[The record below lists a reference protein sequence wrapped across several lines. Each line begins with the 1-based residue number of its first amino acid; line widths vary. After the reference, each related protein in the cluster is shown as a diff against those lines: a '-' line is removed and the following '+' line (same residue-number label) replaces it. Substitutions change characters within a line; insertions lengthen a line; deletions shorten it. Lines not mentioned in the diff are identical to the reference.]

1 MPRFYVNGYNL
12 GDMTILNA
20 SPAVTRFAPSPTGAL
35 HLGNARTALF
45 SYLWARKTGG
55 RFILRIEDTDAE
67 RSQLR
72 FRDELMTQLRWL
84 GLDWDEGPDVGG
96 PSAPYSQ
103 AERGEFYRALYARL
117 ETQDQAYPCYCTPQE
132 LELSRKLQR
141 MAGKPPRYAGTC
153 RGLTSAQRAELEAR
167 GLKPSLRF
175 AVPSG
180 VFVEFTDS
188 VHGPQR
194 FASGDIGDFI
204 IRREDGT
211 PAFFFCN
218 AVDDSAMGVTHV
230 LRGDDHLTNTPRQ
243 LMLLDALG
251 MRRPGYGHVGLLV
264 GEDGAP
270 LSKRHGST
278 SAHEFRERGFLGIAI
293 VNQLF
298 RLGHTADVDGWL
310 SAADMP
316 VHFRPDHL
324 GRAPARF
331 EESQLVHWQK
341 ESLARMSNADI
352 RAWLGSDDAIDFIDL
367 VRHNVVLPPD
377 AAPWRAVIRGDLAP
391 LGAEEQ
397 RVIAAAGPDFFAAAG
412 DAYAQSNCDVKVLA
426 KILKERTG
434 RKGAELFM
442 PLRVALTGQAH
453 GPELAPLLKL
463 IPPEIARRRLESHA
477 QNP

>member
-1 MPRFYVNGYNL
+1 MS
-12 GDMTILNA
+12 A
-20 SPAVTRFAPSPTGAL
+20 SLDSLPVVTRFAPSPTGAL

-67 RSQLR
+67 RSQMR
-72 FRDELMTQLRWL
+72 FRDELMAQLRWL
-84 GLDWDEGPDVGG
+84 GLDWDEGPDIGG

-103 AERGEFYRALYARL
+103 AERGEFYRALYAQL
-117 ETQDQAYPCYCTPQE
+117 EAQEQAYPCYCTPEE

-153 RGLTSAQRAELEAR
+153 RGLTPAQCAEREAS

-175 AVPSG
+175 AVPQG
-180 VFVEFTDS
+180 VVVEFMDA

-218 AVDDSAMGVTHV
+218 AVDDSAMGVTQV

-243 LMLLDALG
+243 LLLLDAVGL
-251 MRRPGYGHVGLLV
+251 RRPGYGHVGLLV

-278 SAHEFRERGFLGIAI
+278 SAHEFRERGFLPAAI
-293 VNQLF
+293 LNHLY
-298 RLGHTADVDGWL
+298 RLGHASDVDGWL
-310 SAADMP
+310 SMTDMP
-316 VHFRPDHL
+316 EHFRPEHL

-331 EESQLVHWQK
+331 DESQLMHWQK
-341 ESLARMSNADI
+341 AAVERMSAGQV
-352 RAWLGSDDAIDFIDL
+352 AEWLGSGDTPEFVEL
-367 VRHNVVLPPD
+367 V
-377 AAPWRAVIRGDLAP
+377 
-391 LGAEEQ
+391 
-397 RVIAAAGPDFFAAAG
+397 
-412 DAYAQSNCDVKVLA
+412 
-426 KILKERTG
+426 
-434 RKGAELFM
+434 
-442 PLRVALTGQAH
+442 
-453 GPELAPLLKL
+453 
-463 IPPEIARRRLESHA
+463 
-477 QNP
+477 